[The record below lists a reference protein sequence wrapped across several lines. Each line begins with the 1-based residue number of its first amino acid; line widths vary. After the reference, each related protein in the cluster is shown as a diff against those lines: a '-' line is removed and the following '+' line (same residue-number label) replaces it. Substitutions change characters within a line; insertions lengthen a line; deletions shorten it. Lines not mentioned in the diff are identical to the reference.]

1 VDIRVRSQGSAC
13 WTCGGDSGTVTDFFP
28 TTSVDPVSV
37 TPPTHYTT
45 EGRVV
50 GCDFMALSENFA
62 TSQGTTI
69 HVVRI

>member
-1 VDIRVRSQGSAC
+1 MDIRVRSQGSAG

-37 TPPTHYTT
+37 IPPMQYTT
-45 EGRVV
+45 EDRVV
-50 GCDFMALSENFA
+50 GCDSTALGENFA

-69 HVVRI
+69 HVVRT